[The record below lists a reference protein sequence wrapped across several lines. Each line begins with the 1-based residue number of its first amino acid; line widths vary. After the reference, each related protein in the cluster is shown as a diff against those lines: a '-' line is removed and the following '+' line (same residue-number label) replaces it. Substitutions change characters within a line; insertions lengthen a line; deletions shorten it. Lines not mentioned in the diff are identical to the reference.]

1 MRGVPRAGAAMEH
14 LEFFELPSDPF
25 QNDADARFYYESAPQ
40 KRARLRL
47 LRGIHQKKG
56 LSVLE
61 GGPGLGKTT
70 LAHVVLRT
78 LEEKDY
84 AAHYLSIPHES
95 CASGWLLPNVARAF
109 GVPVLAGSVSQLVD
123 QIHAQLVAITTARR
137 SPVLLI
143 DEAQLFRNREAMEE
157 FRGLLNLSHEGR
169 KLVSLVLFGLPELG
183 ELLKLDPPL
192 AQRVEV
198 RVEMTAMDWLE
209 SQAYVSHRLRLAGA
223 THPVFSPDALEALF
237 RWSGGVP
244 RVLNTL
250 ADNAIFEGFLTETRP
265 IDSHVVVTAAQ
276 ALGLVRIST
285 DSVPNIPPPAPS
297 GPDLLAVTEIA
308 MPEKPQRPAAK
319 AAEPAPKPVHETMPV
334 AKPSPAPAAA
344 QRGPKIEL
352 SLDDDEPALAEL
364 TEPEA
369 EPVLA
374 ESAAPDWLEPVSPMP
389 GDTPGATRPE
399 IGIDEAPP
407 LDAPSEEA
415 ELLDLEEVIA
425 EDTAPPT
432 PPRSTR
438 VTAAPAFRDA
448 MEMETEP
455 ELGADDDEQA
465 LGDADDDDFSLG
477 SLVRGDSSDSDEE
490 AVLAELG
497 PAPSVPEPED
507 LAPVRRTAPQARPSP
522 VTRPTPARAT
532 PVKAAPAKPVAAAKP
547 APTPAKPATAKVTPP
562 KSRPNG
568 EDEFDL
574 SNLVDD
580 EESPSRPQPALAPP
594 AKDDDDNLDALFDE
608 IQIGDK

>member
-1 MRGVPRAGAAMEH
+1 MEH

-47 LRGIHQKKG
+47 LRGIHQRKG
-56 LSVLE
+56 LAVLE

-70 LAHVVLRT
+70 LAHVVLRA

-109 GVPVLAGSVSQLVD
+109 GVPVLAGQVSQLVD

-137 SPVLLI
+137 MPVLLI

-169 KLVSLVLFGLPELG
+169 KLISLVLFGLPELG

-198 RVEMTAMDWLE
+198 RVEMSAMDWLE

-223 THPVFSPDALEALF
+223 AKPVFSPDALEALF

-265 IDSHVVVTAAQ
+265 VDSHLVQTAAQ
-276 ALGLVRIST
+276 ALGLLRVPS
-285 DSVPNIPPPAPS
+285 DSLPNIPPPTPAA
-297 GPDLLAVTEIA
+297 PDLLSVTEVA
-308 MPEKPQRPAAK
+308 MPTDARK
-319 AAEPAPKPVHETMPV
+319 AEPELPKPARQTMPV
-334 AKPSPAPAAA
+334 AKPSPAPAPAVSPAA
-344 QRGPKIEL
+344 RGPKIEL
-352 SLDDDEPALAEL
+352 PADDEPEL
-364 TEPEA
+364 TAAA
-369 EPVLA
+369 ER
-374 ESAAPDWLEPVSPMP
+374 EDDGAPDWLEPLSPMP
-389 GDTPGATRPE
+389 QDTPPDPTAKSVELEEEP
-399 IGIDEAPP
+399 A
-407 LDAPSEEA
+407 LDLSAEEA
-415 ELLDLEEVIA
+415 EPELMDLEEVVA
-425 EDTAPPT
+425 EDTTPPT
-432 PPRSTR
+432 PARPTR
-438 VTAAPAFRDA
+438 VTSTPALSSPLDA
-448 MEMETEP
+448 EVEA
-455 ELGADDDEQA
+455 ELDLTSDDDEPQ
-465 LGDADDDDFSLG
+465 LGVDSDDDGDVSLR
-477 SLVRGDSSDSDEE
+477 SLMREDSSDGEEE

-497 PAPSVPEPED
+497 PASAEPED
-507 LAPVRRTAPQARPSP
+507 LAPVRRTTPQAKPSP
-522 VTRPTPARAT
+522 LRPTPA
-532 PVKAAPAKPVAAAKP
+532 KAVAARPAPAK
-547 APTPAKPATAKVTPP
+547 PTPAKPAPAKVTPP
-562 KSRPNG
+562 RSRNA

-574 SNLVDD
+574 SGLVDED
-580 EESPSRPQPALAPP
+580 EPSRPQPALAAP
-594 AKDDDDNLDALFDE
+594 AKDDDDDLDALFDE